1 MPLIT
6 SPIPNLIGGVNQQ
19 PPSIR
24 QANEAEKVDNAVP
37 SPIEGLLKRPPTER
51 IATVADS
58 GGTLRNINKTESLFV
73 HLIERDETEKY
84 LLVVQESGTADIYDL
99 AGNRKTLLVDSGVSL
114 GSATSGKRKALTI
127 GDVTF
132 ISNATNPIAADAAT
146 VTGIP
151 SNYNRAGLVWI
162 KQSNYNREHIIK
174 LTSGGTTKVF
184 THISRSVQITNEGS
198 SGTPDTYDNVLLTYV
213 SGVKATT
220 YPKAQIT
227 VGSGGK
233 VTKIVIVEDAIGWES
248 EQVNTVLSAN
258 SGDIGGV
265 NNFQVT
271 IQSSVQGEIGTDRVG
286 RALWENASSGYIG
299 PPGGIKA
306 IGPYTASEYEDSVI
320 YIKGSADFTVVV
332 EDDFGGDGMIYIK
345 DSVQRFE
352 DLPPSAPHGYMVKV
366 VGTPESPYDDYW
378 VKFKAD
384 NGTFSRGIWEET
396 VAPGLKYKFDY
407 ATMPLLLI
415 RQSDGT
421 FYLKK
426 GDGLNGT
433 GAASGA
439 NYSGLKWF
447 DRLVGDDLTNPFP
460 TFVGERLQD
469 MVFYQNRL
477 GIMAGENI
485 IFSEV
490 SEFFNFFRTTTLDLL
505 DSDPIDVASS
515 SPRVGKIVAA
525 VPFNRDLILFTPT
538 NQMVLRGGQILSPKQ
553 IAIISVADFDS
564 QAATVR
570 PIPSATSVF
579 FTFANG
585 GFTGVRELVPQ
596 PALDGSYLAN
606 DITNN
611 VSRYITSNPR
621 HITAS
626 THDNLAAVVAGDE
639 IYCYRYFDQN
649 GSRLQSAWFRFTFQD
664 SNPEAYAFARPMWAG
679 FVESDMYVVMLRTRN
694 STTGFI
700 TIEKIRM
707 GVGINDVA
715 TTNQTWVTNLDQRT
729 YLAAGSGTYN
739 STTGLTTF
747 TLPRPMSYAAG
758 KTKVVA
764 VNGLVLSLAGG
775 TSYNIGT
782 AAQGTVNVIG
792 DYSNT
797 AVWVGTNYIMEYE
810 FSTPYLR
817 SGVASRAGT
826 VNAALL
832 TGRLQLRYLTL
843 QYADTGYF
851 RVTAQVRNEDTY
863 EYPFTG
869 EVLGTSLLDNAN
881 ISSGAFRCPI
891 YSRNENT
898 VIRIIND
905 SPMPCK
911 ILSGDIE
918 ASYDDRAQR
927 FG

>member
-51 IATVADS
+51 IAVVADS
-58 GGTLRNINKTESLFV
+58 GGVLRNINKTESLFV

-99 AGNRKTLLVDSGVSL
+99 AGNRKTLLADSGVTL

-132 ISNATNPIAADAAT
+132 ISNGTNPIATDAAT
-146 VTGIP
+146 VVGTP
-151 SNYNRAGLVWI
+151 ANYNRAGLVWI

-174 LTSGGTTKVF
+174 LTSGGVTKVF
-184 THISRSVQITNEGS
+184 THISRSVEITNEGS
-198 SGTPDTYDNVLLTYV
+198 SGTPGTYTNVLLTYV

-220 YPKAQIT
+220 YPKAEIT

-233 VTKIVIVEDAIGWES
+233 VTKIVLLEDAAGWQS
-248 EQVNTVLSAN
+248 EQVNTVLTAN
-258 SGDIGGV
+258 SVDIGGV
-265 NNFQVT
+265 NNFEVT
-271 IQSSVQGEIGTDRVG
+271 IQSSVQGEIGTDRVA
-286 RALWENASSGYIG
+286 RALWENAASGYIG
-299 PPGGIKA
+299 PSGGIKA
-306 IGPYTASEYEDSVI
+306 ISPYTDSLYEDSVI
-320 YIKGSADFTVVV
+320 YLKGSADFTVVV

-352 DLPPSAPHGYMVKV
+352 DLPPTAPHGYMVKV

-396 VAPGLKYKFDY
+396 VAPGLKYQFNY

-439 NYSGLKWF
+439 DYSGLKWF

-564 QAATVR
+564 QASTVR

-606 DITNN
+606 DLTNN
-611 VSRYITSNPR
+611 VSRYISSNPR

-649 GSRLQSAWFRFTFQD
+649 GTRFQSAWFRFTFQD
-664 SNPEAYAFARPMWAG
+664 SNPESYAFARPMWAG

-700 TIEKIRM
+700 SIEKIRM

-715 TTNQTWVTNLDQRT
+715 TSNQTWVTNLDQRT
-729 YLAAGSGTYN
+729 YLASGSGTYN

-747 TLPRPMSYAAG
+747 TLPKPMSYAAG

-764 VNGLVLSLAGG
+764 VNGLVLPLAGG

-782 AAQGTVNVIG
+782 AAQGTVNVVG
-792 DYSNT
+792 DFSNT

-817 SGVASRAGT
+817 SGVASRTGS

-898 VIRIIND
+898 IIRIIND